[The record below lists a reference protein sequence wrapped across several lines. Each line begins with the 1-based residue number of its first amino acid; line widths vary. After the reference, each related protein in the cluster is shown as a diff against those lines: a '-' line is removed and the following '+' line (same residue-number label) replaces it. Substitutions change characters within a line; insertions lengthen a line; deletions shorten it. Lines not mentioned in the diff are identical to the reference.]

1 VRERKEIQIQLGQF
15 YTNQIACTSSLVI
28 RQVTARTFIILPII
42 ANRS

>member
-15 YTNQIACTSSLVI
+15 YTNQIACTSSLVT
-28 RQVTARTFIILPII
+28 RQAATLTFIILPII